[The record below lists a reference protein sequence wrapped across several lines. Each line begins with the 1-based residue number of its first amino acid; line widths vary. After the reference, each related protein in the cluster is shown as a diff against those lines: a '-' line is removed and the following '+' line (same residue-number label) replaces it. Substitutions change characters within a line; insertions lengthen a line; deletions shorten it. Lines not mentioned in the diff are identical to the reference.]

1 MNSHSRDI
9 RWRNDRKV
17 MIINVKCV
25 GEKTPQTMEEMY
37 KLYNLIINT

>member
-25 GEKTPQTMEEMY
+25 KRNLQTVEEMS
-37 KLYNLIINT
+37 KLSNLIINT